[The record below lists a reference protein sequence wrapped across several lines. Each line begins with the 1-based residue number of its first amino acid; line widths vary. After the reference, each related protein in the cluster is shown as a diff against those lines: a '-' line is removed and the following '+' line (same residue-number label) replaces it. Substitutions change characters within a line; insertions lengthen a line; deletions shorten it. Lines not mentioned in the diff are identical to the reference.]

1 MLSWFR
7 PLLLIA
13 AAFGASWIGAIWY
26 WRASNRIPA
35 TSDLVLYLLLLPLA
49 LLLVLWIGRKIHRS
63 VTAGA
68 AAAATATPAAADAAP
83 ADTAPPVGIAML
95 AASVRAPHGASPD
108 ELLAALADGAA
119 RPELDNTLYD
129 DYGFPIMTAR
139 IADIDVDAL
148 REDMAPWLEARGI
161 DPAVF
166 NDEQWRALHAGSAV
180 VQELAAALT
189 EHPHLLEHEA
199 RLDTRT
205 PSPLPLL
212 QLLPLWSAAW
222 PVADRNTAEQWL
234 AHVVAQAGWP
244 KERIATLAAAMPA
257 AEAPADVVAVLA
269 ALLARVR
276 APAASQNTS
285 PAASTLA
292 LVLAC
297 DSHLS
302 EAGIDRLSGV
312 GMLFAAQ
319 RPQGQMPGEGAAGL
333 LLADAVQA
341 ALLHPRDGEVLL
353 RAVAS
358 AQLSNSADAAGR
370 PDAAV
375 LGQLAKDVLATSR
388 CDSAAVLALS
398 TDTDHRTGRVMETMG
413 VLSNVVPQLDATL
426 DLVNVGAACGSC
438 GLVTYL
444 TALALARQQVIERGG
459 PVLCLGTLDPYR
471 RDAALVAPPQQS

>member
-1 MLSWFR
+1 MLSWLR
-7 PLLLIA
+7 PLLLVA

-35 TSDLVLYLLLLPLA
+35 TADLVLYLLVLPLA
-49 LLLVLWIGRKIHRS
+49 LLLAFWIGKKIHRS

-68 AAAATATPAAADAAP
+68 AAAATAAPAAADAAP

-95 AASVRAPHGASPD
+95 AASVRAPHGASPE

-166 NDEQWRALHAGSAV
+166 TEEQWRALHAGSAV
-180 VQELAAALT
+180 VQELAATLAD
-189 EHPHLLEHEA
+189 HPQLLEHDT

-205 PSPLPLL
+205 PSPLPML

-222 PVADRNTAEQWL
+222 SVPARGTAEQWL
-234 AHVVAQAGWP
+234 AHLVAQAGWP
-244 KERIATLAAAMPA
+244 KERIATLPATGPA
-257 AEAPADVVAVLA
+257 AEAPADAVSVLA
-269 ALLARVR
+269 ALLARVQ
-276 APAASQNTS
+276 AQAASQNAA
-285 PAASTLA
+285 PAAATLA

-302 EAGIDRLSGV
+302 EAGIDRLSGA

-333 LLADAVQA
+333 LLADAAQA
-341 ALLHPRDGEVLL
+341 ALLSRGEAQVLL
-353 RAVAS
+353 RAVGS
-358 AQLSNSADAAGR
+358 AQLDNSADAAGR
-370 PDAAV
+370 PNVTV
-375 LGQLAKDVLATSR
+375 LRQLAAGVLATSR
-388 CDSAAVLALS
+388 CDSAGVLALA
-398 TDTDHRTGRVMETMG
+398 TDTDHRTGRVMETMA
-413 VLSNVVPQLDATL
+413 VLSELLPQLDTTL
-426 DLVNVGAACGSC
+426 DTCHVGAACGSC
-438 GLVTYL
+438 GVVTYL
-444 TALALARQQVIERGG
+444 TALVLARQQVIERGG

-471 RDAALVAPPQQS
+471 RDAALVAPPQ